1 MESHESTAQPI
12 IHPALN
18 VIGLMSGTSVDS
30 IDAACVRIQLASHP
44 LKLLQLTVLG
54 TASAAWEPK
63 QRHDL
68 LALMAK
74 PESVSL
80 TTLSQ
85 MDTMVAESFAA
96 LASELTEQLLSEG
109 FEVDC
114 IASHGQ
120 TIFHMPPSD
129 MGFGNSLQ
137 IGQPALIAQ
146 RLGIPVV
153 GDFRPRDMAVGGQGA
168 PLVPFADYLLFAD
181 PYEAKAIQNI
191 GGIANVTVLPPTQS
205 DQVPFAFDTGPGNMV
220 IDGLCQTLFNLPY
233 DDQGA
238 LAQQGRF
245 SAELL
250 DKLMMNP
257 YFGQQPPKSTGREQF
272 GKAYVDALILEWRK
286 QWESTLTV
294 HDLLATATHL
304 TAISIVESYKSY
316 VLPRTKVTEV
326 IVGGGGTQNPFLM
339 RLLTNRFRECGIRVS
354 RHQDYQIPDQ
364 YKEAIAFALLG
375 YATMQ
380 GIPNNIPSCTG
391 ASHPVVLGAVWPGHP
406 KDPFE
411 CQAADTQA
419 PTATAVV

>member
-1 MESHESTAQPI
+1 MESHESTSQPI
-12 IHPALN
+12 IHPPLN

-30 IDAACVRIQLASHP
+30 IDAACVRIQLASNP

-54 TASAAWEPK
+54 TASAPWEPK

-74 PESVSL
+74 PDQVSL

-85 MDTMVAESFAA
+85 LDTMVAESFAM
-96 LASELTEQLLSEG
+96 LASELTEQVLNDG
-109 FEVDC
+109 FVVDC

-120 TIFHMPPSD
+120 TIFHLPPTD
-129 MGFGNSLQ
+129 AGFGNSLQ

-146 RLGIPVV
+146 RLGLPVI
-153 GDFRPRDMAVGGQGA
+153 GDFRPRDMAAGGQGA
-168 PLVPFADYLLFAD
+168 PLVPFADQLLFAD

-205 DQVPFAFDTGPGNMV
+205 DQEPFAFDTGPGNMV
-220 IDGLCQTLFNLPY
+220 IDGLCQALFNVPY

-257 YFGQQPPKSTGREQF
+257 YFGQQPPKSTGRELF
-272 GKAYVDALILEWRK
+272 GKGYVDTLIQEWRK
-286 QWESTLTV
+286 HWEPALSA
-294 HDLLATATHL
+294 HDILATATHL

-316 VLPRTKVTEV
+316 VLPRAQVTEV

-354 RHQDYQIPDQ
+354 RHQDYQVPDQ

-375 YATMQ
+375 YATHF

-391 ASHPVVLGAVWPGHP
+391 AAYPVVLGAVWSGPPHDNP
-406 KDPFE
+406 TESAMAF
-411 CQAADTQA
+411 
-419 PTATAVV
+419 PTATAAI